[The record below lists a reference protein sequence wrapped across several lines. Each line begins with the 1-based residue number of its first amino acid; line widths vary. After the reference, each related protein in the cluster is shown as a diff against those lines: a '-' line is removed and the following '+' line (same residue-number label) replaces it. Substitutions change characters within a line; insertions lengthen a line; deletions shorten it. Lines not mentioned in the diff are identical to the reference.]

1 MLKVRVAVATERTET
16 KATIEERMMDR
27 MMIRKGLPG
36 KFVKVQSGLSM
47 SVYERTAGQ
56 RVHEYILTAH
66 AQHSTSIFITFSSSS
81 TLEIIARATG
91 SSGTICDEGGE
102 IHQIARTGR

>member
-27 MMIRKGLPG
+27 MMIRKGLSG
-36 KFVKVQSGLSM
+36 KFVKVQSGISM

-56 RVHEYILTAH
+56 RDHEYILTAH
-66 AQHSTSIFITFSSSS
+66 AQHIHLHHILKFIHSRDYRKSHRK
-81 TLEIIARATG
+81 LRN
-91 SSGTICDEGGE
+91 DL
-102 IHQIARTGR
+102 